1 MEAIVS
7 VRREHEISVTTQVP
21 VTAVETNKAA
31 AGFPLA
37 IHHKSD
43 ARTRAAPLILATPG
57 VSNKLLVPYH
67 GRRV

>member
-1 MEAIVS
+1 MEATVS
-7 VRREHEISVTTQVP
+7 VRREHEISVTTRVP

-31 AGFPLA
+31 AAFPPA
-37 IHHKSD
+37 IQVRRED
-43 ARTRAAPLILATPG
+43 ACDASLILATPR

>member
-31 AGFPLA
+31 AVFPLA
-37 IHHKSD
+37 IQVRRED
-43 ARTRAAPLILATPG
+43 ARCIAN
-57 VSNKLLVPYH
+57 SCDSESQQ
-67 GRRV
+67 